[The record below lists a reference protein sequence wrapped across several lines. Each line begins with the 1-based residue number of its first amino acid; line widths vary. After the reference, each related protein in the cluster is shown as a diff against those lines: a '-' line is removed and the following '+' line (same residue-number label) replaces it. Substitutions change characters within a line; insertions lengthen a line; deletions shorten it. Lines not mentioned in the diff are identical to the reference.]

1 MRKLIL
7 VIVALAVVV
16 GGGWYYMQQQGRGPA
31 NDQIVIAVAG
41 PMTGQYSTFGEQMR
55 KGAEQA
61 VKDINAAGG
70 IMGKQIRLEVGDDA
84 CDPKQAVAVA
94 NDLANKKVLFVA
106 GHYCSGSSIPAS
118 AVYQEVGMIQMS
130 PASTNPLFTE
140 RGMANIFRLCGRD
153 DQQGSVAGNFL
164 ADKFGDKKIAI
175 VHDKQ
180 SYSKGLA
187 EETQKQ
193 LNALG
198 IKEVMFDTINPGERD
213 YSAIVTKLKAAAI
226 DVLYYGG
233 YHAEAGLIIR
243 QMREQGMNTRLIGGD
258 ALVTQELWSIT
269 GKAGEGTMM
278 TFGPDPRKNPAVTAL
293 VETFRKQGWEPE
305 GYTLYT
311 YAAVQVYK
319 QAVEQAGST
328 ETAKV
333 LPVLKS
339 KTFTSVMGDAS
350 FDAKGDNKAPGYVF
364 YEWKDGKYDYTAM

>member
-1 MRKLIL
+1 MRKIL
-7 VIVALAVVV
+7 LALVVV
-16 GGGWYYMQQQGRGPA
+16 AAVAVGWYVMRPSLQG
-31 NDQIVIAVAG
+31 DSQIIIAVAG
-41 PMTGQYSTFGEQMR
+41 PMTGQYSTFGEQMQ

-70 IMGKQIRLEVGDDA
+70 IMGKQVRLEIADDA

-94 NDLANKKVLFVA
+94 NQLANKKVTFVA
-106 GHYCSGSSIPAS
+106 GHFCSGSSIPAS
-118 AVYQEVGMIQMS
+118 EVYKEEGMLQIS
-130 PASTNPLFTE
+130 PGSTNPQFTE
-140 RGMANIFRLCGRD
+140 RGLSNIFRLCGRD
-153 DQQGSVAGNFL
+153 DQQGLVAGNFL
-164 ADKFGDKKIAI
+164 ADKFQGKKVAI

-187 EETQKQ
+187 EETKKA
-193 LNALG
+193 LNARG
-198 IKEVMFDTINPGERD
+198 VTETVFDTINPGERD
-213 YSAIVTKLKAAAI
+213 YSAMVTKLKAAGI

-278 TFGPDPRKNPAVTAL
+278 TFSPDPRRNPGAAQL
-293 VETFRKQGWEPE
+293 VETFRKQNYDPE

-319 QAVEQAGST
+319 QAVEQAGTT
-328 ETAKV
+328 ETAKL
-333 LPVLKS
+333 LPVLRS
-339 KTFTSVMGDAS
+339 KTFTSVLGEAS
-350 FDAKGDNKAPGYVF
+350 FDAKGDVKAPGYVF
-364 YEWKDGKYDYTAM
+364 YEWKGGKYDYTTM

>member
-7 VIVALAVVV
+7 GLVALVIVA
-16 GGGWYYMQQQGRGPA
+16 GGAWYYMQGRGGSSS
-31 NDQIVIAVAG
+31 DQIVIAVAG

-61 VKDINAAGG
+61 VNDINAAGG

-118 AVYQEVGMIQMS
+118 AVYQEEGMIQIS

-164 ADKFGDKKIAI
+164 ADRFSDKKIAI

-180 SYSKGLA
+180 AYSKGLA

-193 LNALG
+193 LNARG

-213 YSAIVTKLKAAAI
+213 YSAIVTKLKAAEI

-278 TFGPDPRKNPAVTAL
+278 TFGPDPRKNTAVTAL

-319 QAVEQAGST
+319 QAVEQAGAI
-328 ETAKV
+328 ENAKV

-339 KTFTSVMGDAS
+339 KTFATVMGDAS